1 MKFTLGFKIT
11 LPIFDEMPRHGRY
24 IHSNVFAINY
34 MVFFENQVTAA
45 PDCFM
50 FQAVGVNFFSNQTEE
65 FRSRVI
71 LISKLAY
78 FQFVSQ
84 RNFEFCICSSDY
96 LCYKEA
102 I

>member
-34 MVFFENQVTAA
+34 IVFFENQVTPA

-50 FQAVGVNFFSNQTEE
+50 FQAVGVNFFEP
-65 FRSRVI
+65 
-71 LISKLAY
+71 
-78 FQFVSQ
+78 
-84 RNFEFCICSSDY
+84 D
-96 LCYKEA
+96 
-102 I
+102 